1 MLGVDESTR
10 RLMELTSQQIRN
22 EDDIDE
28 IITLI
33 QEKAPKLLDALSDAN
48 KEKIALHCF
57 LKTYGKN
64 KAVFHQGDVPD
75 TYYTILRG
83 AVSIFAKTSDA
94 ASLEIN
100 DSRAKE
106 YGRFLM
112 QLPPGASFGEL
123 SFNADHDHS
132 KRHTGVIS
140 DGNHGGQTRVQ
151 VQSSLLKND
160 SDQSEAFASSNVAVL
175 LSIPEKTYMDT
186 LYTRHASKHQIK
198 EKITF
203 LKSLI
208 LFDNWPYNELIEM
221 TYGMKK
227 KIFKK
232 GTVIAKQGD
241 RLESVVMILKGK
253 IKVAQRLNIGTKS
266 QGVIREEANVELAE
280 LECNDMF
287 GILEVVL
294 GSMKKI
300 KREALASST
309 VEAYVIQ

>member
-1 MLGVDESTR
+1 
-10 RLMELTSQQIRN
+10 
-22 EDDIDE
+22 
-28 IITLI
+28 
-33 QEKAPKLLDALSDAN
+33 
-48 KEKIALHCF
+48 
-57 LKTYGKN
+57 
-64 KAVFHQGDVPD
+64 
-75 TYYTILRG
+75 
-83 AVSIFAKTSDA
+83 
-94 ASLEIN
+94 
-100 DSRAKE
+100 
-106 YGRFLM
+106 
-112 QLPPGASFGEL
+112 
-123 SFNADHDHS
+123 
-132 KRHTGVIS
+132 
-140 DGNHGGQTRVQ
+140 
-151 VQSSLLKND
+151 
-160 SDQSEAFASSNVAVL
+160 
-175 LSIPEKTYMDT
+175 MDT

-198 EKITF
+198 EKVRVDTIFILASLLVKFLCKVYAQIKCLFHTQITF